1 MAFTETSQQRKQ
13 YLISPTWELILLLM
27 ITENFLAVD
36 ISTDKGRIVP
46 GCISRAVSGNVTFYR
61 HWNES
66 DFFFQI
72 TFFIKDFKITLL
84 ILNS

>member
-1 MAFTETSQQRKQ
+1 MVITETSRKRKQ
-13 YLISPTWELILLLM
+13 YLIPPPWDLVLLL
-27 ITENFLAVD
+27 ITEKNLAVD
-36 ISTDKGRIVP
+36 ISAVEGRIVP
-46 GCISRAVSGNVTFYR
+46 GCISRTVSGNVTFYR

-66 DFFFQI
+66 NFFFQI